1 MVVRLHPGQN
11 RKLSTMED
19 QEVLY
24 TIVSSVY
31 HLKNKIVQGAPGE
44 QSGQMNNSCGWLA
57 EVQAEDDPSSVCG
70 LEISFKSV
78 PQDIDIKLISGQ
90 QQEKPGKFKHWQQM
104 LNKIYFPFAFKLD
117 FLRAEM

>member
-1 MVVRLHPGQN
+1 
-11 RKLSTMED
+11 MED

-31 HLKNKIVQGAPGE
+31 HLKNKILQEAPGE
-44 QSGQMNNSCGWLA
+44 QSGQNSCGWLA

>member
-1 MVVRLHPGQN
+1 
-11 RKLSTMED
+11 
-19 QEVLY
+19 
-24 TIVSSVY
+24 
-31 HLKNKIVQGAPGE
+31 
-44 QSGQMNNSCGWLA
+44 MNNSCGWLA

-90 QQEKPGKFKHWQQM
+90 QQEKTGKFKHWQQM
-104 LNKIYFPFAFKLD
+104 LNKIHFPFAFKLD